1 MVAIFRGLGFE
12 VEGEKQ
18 LTVTVPTFRND
29 ISREEDLVEEVARL
43 YGYDR
48 IPSAVPKGTGMM
60 ARQSEELRVAAKAR
74 DVLTRCG
81 LTEVVTFSLTR
92 PEAEAETAGNKELVR
107 LSNPLVE
114 EFSGLRGSL
123 LPSLLGVA
131 ARNFERGTRETSVFE
146 VGKTYEQKADGSCS
160 ERWLAGVLISG
171 EGGGQSEDGAEFYR
185 AKAIVEAA
193 AKEFGASPV
202 VVESANRDFYAGGR
216 SGALVREGQVV
227 AEWGQVKQSVA
238 QGFDLPAAF
247 YAEIDLERLGQVWGE
262 DGTRIEYAPIP
273 RYPAARRDLAAEIP
287 EEMTFGELE
296 ALVRRNSDEL
306 LVEVNVFDVYR
317 GRQIPEGKKSLA
329 VRLGFQAS
337 DRTLTDEEVTGRL
350 ESIIS
355 GLESR
360 GGIRVR
366 KAAG

>member
-1 MVAIFRGLGFE
+1 
-12 VEGEKQ
+12 
-18 LTVTVPTFRND
+18 
-29 ISREEDLVEEVARL
+29 
-43 YGYDR
+43 
-48 IPSAVPKGTGMM
+48 
-60 ARQSEELRVAAKAR
+60 
-74 DVLTRCG
+74 
-81 LTEVVTFSLTR
+81 
-92 PEAEAETAGNKELVR
+92 
-107 LSNPLVE
+107 
-114 EFSGLRGSL
+114 
-123 LPSLLGVA
+123 
-131 ARNFERGTRETSVFE
+131 
-146 VGKTYEQKADGSCS
+146 
-160 ERWLAGVLISG
+160 
-171 EGGGQSEDGAEFYR
+171 
-185 AKAIVEAA
+185 
-193 AKEFGASPV
+193 
-202 VVESANRDFYAGGR
+202 
-216 SGALVREGQVV
+216 V
-227 AEWGQVKQSVA
+227 AE
-238 QGFDLPAAF
+238 GFDLPAAF

-262 DGTRIEYAPIP
+262 GGTRIEYAPIP

-337 DRTLTDEEVTGRL
+337 DRTLTDEEVTSRL